1 MTNAPSR
8 HGHAIGPSSVAPA
21 SAREPAAPARRRSPP
36 ERRRR
41 AAARRRRL
49 RGLTRL
55 AVLVLVVLVTV
66 WMGARIANATS
77 NAAAFSEH
85 RYVVHAGDT
94 LWGIATR
101 AYPGQHDPRR
111 LVFAIERRNHLA
123 RADLHPGQV
132 LVLPVLG
139 Q

>member
-1 MTNAPSR
+1 MTNAPSS
-8 HGHAIGPSSVAPA
+8 HGPAIGPSPVAPA
-21 SAREPAAPARRRSPP
+21 PAREPAAAARRRYPP

-55 AVLVLVVLVTV
+55 AVLVVVLLVAV
-66 WMGARIANATS
+66 WAGARIANATS
-77 NAAAFSEH
+77 NGAAFREH
-85 RYVVHAGDT
+85 RYVVHTGDT
-94 LWGIATR
+94 LWSVATR

-111 LVFAIERRNHLA
+111 LVFAIEQRNHLA
-123 RADLHPGQV
+123 GADLHPGQV
-132 LVLPVLG
+132 LILPIEA

>member
-8 HGHAIGPSSVAPA
+8 CGHAIGPSPVAPVP
-21 SAREPAAPARRRSPP
+21 ARVPAAPARRRYPP

-49 RGLTRL
+49 RGFVRL
-55 AVLVLVVLVTV
+55 AVLVTVVLVTI
-66 WMGARIANATS
+66 WAGARIANATS
-77 NAAAFSEH
+77 NGAAFSEH
-85 RYVVHAGDT
+85 RYVVRAGDT
-94 LWGIATR
+94 LWGVATR

-111 LVFAIERRNHLA
+111 LVFAIEQRNHLSA
-123 RADLHPGQV
+123 ADLHPGQV
-132 LVLPVLG
+132 LILPVLA

>member
-8 HGHAIGPSSVAPA
+8 HGHAIGLSPVAPA
-21 SAREPAAPARRRSPP
+21 LAREPAAPARRRYPP
-36 ERRRR
+36 ERRWR

-49 RGLTRL
+49 RGFARL

-66 WMGARIANATS
+66 WTGARIANATS
-77 NAAAFSEH
+77 NGAAFTEH

-94 LWGIATR
+94 LWGVAAR

-123 RADLHPGQV
+123 GADLHPGQV
-132 LVLPVLG
+132 LVLPVLA